1 MKTNFQPLSFGE
13 FPSQMRCLA
22 EDLSEASV
30 LISRGSTARSKGVNC
45 QVRSSSSSSS
55 FRWPISP
62 LIYRHSRKLY
72 KSHRMPSTRTL
83 LMISSSEQLMDLL
96 LALINIKLFK
106 NFDGWP
112 LGEPGFYFNFYLW
125 MCVCVG
131 LGFMY
136 SSCLCWL
143 SFHSFSSSQFF
154 CLLIRGCGK
163 RCGFAGAV
171 GVYVGGGKPGASQC
185 KINMDGGGANE
196 SGSSVLPSAHA
207 TMCVEPHRWLL
218 SLSRLVFFRM

>member
-45 QVRSSSSSSS
+45 QVHSSSSSSS
-55 FRWPISP
+55 FHRPISP
-62 LIYRHSRKLY
+62 FIYRHSRKLY
-72 KSHRMPSTRTL
+72 KSRRTPSTQTL

-112 LGEPGFYFNFYLW
+112 LDEPGFYYIFFFFSE
-125 MCVCVG
+125 CVFVLAWG
-131 LGFMY
+131 
-136 SSCLCWL
+136 SC
-143 SFHSFSSSQFF
+143 
-154 CLLIRGCGK
+154 I
-163 RCGFAGAV
+163 AV
-171 GVYVGGGKPGASQC
+171 AAV
-185 KINMDGGGANE
+185 DF
-196 SGSSVLPSAHA
+196 LF
-207 TMCVEPHRWLL
+207 TL
-218 SLSRLVFFRM
+218 SLLHTSFVF

>member
-45 QVRSSSSSSS
+45 QVHSSSS
-55 FRWPISP
+55 FDWPISP

-72 KSHRMPSTRTL
+72 KSCWTPSTRTL

-112 LGEPGFYFNFYLW
+112 LGELGFYFIYLW
-125 MCVCVG
+125 MC
-131 LGFMY
+131 
-136 SSCLCWL
+136 LCWL
-143 SFHSFSSSQFF
+143 WPHVWLVFSFDF
-154 CLLIRGCGK
+154 
-163 RCGFAGAV
+163 
-171 GVYVGGGKPGASQC
+171 P
-185 KINMDGGGANE
+185 
-196 SGSSVLPSAHA
+196 
-207 TMCVEPHRWLL
+207 
-218 SLSRLVFFRM
+218 LSRLHTCFVF